1 MSSSDELNS
10 PTPEMSS
17 ESIATESVATESV
30 ATESVATA
38 TEAATTPELTEV
50 DPTPSDESITMKVSE
65 TESEEQMEEKKV
77 DPHVA
82 LMQMPIIDQN
92 SALNCLIGFIGIAQR
107 RGVFALDEA
116 AKAFECI
123 KQFHNAN

>member
-10 PTPEMSS
+10 PTLEMTS
-17 ESIATESVATESV
+17 ESIATEAASETESANAPV
-30 ATESVATA
+30 
-38 TEAATTPELTEV
+38 LTEV
-50 DPTPSDESITMKVSE
+50 NPTPSDESITMKVSE
-65 TESEEQMEEKKV
+65 TEEQMEEKKV

-82 LMQMPIIDQN
+82 LMQMPITDQN

-123 KQFHNAN
+123 KQFHNTN